1 MNIIKLKVEN
11 ESDLYNPFDME
22 GKTLSDDVKN
32 YIMEKLQLDKSDK
45 GVEIQVFANE
55 EIDRGKLEGALNEWV
70 DQEEGMAQKSYRR
83 NLMQQLFMFIFGLAF
98 IVLSI
103 LLESKIN
110 VIWSTI
116 LSTIGAFSIWESC
129 SIWIVRNPK
138 LKIRRRIIKKLR
150 TNHTVKIMPE
160 E

>member
-45 GVEIQVFANE
+45 GVEIRVFANE
-55 EIDRGKLEGALNEWV
+55 EIDRGKLEDALNEWV

-83 NLMQQLFMFIFGLAF
+83 NLIQQLFMFIFGLVF

>member
-11 ESDLYNPFDME
+11 ESDLYNPFDIE

-32 YIMEKLQLDKSDK
+32 YITEKLQADKSDK
-45 GVEIQVFANE
+45 GVELQVFSKK
-55 EIDRGKLEGALNEWV
+55 EIDQDKLDEALTEWV
-70 DQEEGMAQKSYRR
+70 DQEENISKKTYRR
-83 NLMQQLFMFIFGLAF
+83 NLFQQLFMFIFGVVF

-103 LLESKIN
+103 ALESKIH
-110 VIWSTI
+110 VVWFTV

-138 LKIRRRIIKKLR
+138 IKIHRRVVKKLR
-150 TNHTVKIMPE
+150 ANHTVKIMRE